1 MRVHGKS
8 RVINAVSLSL
18 IALGV
23 AVVSSG
29 CDGDG
34 SGGSG
39 GGYAP
44 SSLVGKTMKINKWL
58 ASVTFSTSS
67 AAKLSFGS
75 CIGTCAES
83 GSTTYSYSVLGPDS
97 ARFKLS
103 YSYTEKSTVPKENS
117 KTTGDFDLTLNFT
130 SENYGTANGS
140 QSYTF
145 VNYESNKTTNTNNV
159 VSDSP
164 FTLTGA

>member
-1 MRVHGKS
+1 MRS
-8 RVINAVSLSL
+8 RGLSTL
-18 IALGV
+18 IDGIWFSMIVLGV
-23 AVVSSG
+23 AVVLGG
-29 CDGDG
+29 CDAD
-34 SGGSG
+34 GGSSS

-44 SSLVGKTMKINKWL
+44 SSLVGKTMKINKWR

-67 AAKLSFGS
+67 DARLSFGS

-83 GSTTYSYSVLGPDS
+83 GSTTYSYAVTGPDS

-103 YSYTEKSTVPKENS
+103 YGYTEKSAVPKENS
-117 KTTGDFDLTLNFT
+117 KTTGDFDLALDFT

-145 VNYESNKTTNTNNV
+145 VNYESNKTTNTSNV
-159 VSDSP
+159 LSDSP
-164 FTLTGA
+164 FTLTGS